1 LASCSGYA
9 VSFGSVIQLLILTGT
24 RQSELLE
31 AEWSEFDLGGRMW
44 TIPRACSK
52 TDVAH
57 LVPLSGLAS
66 GIIEG
71 LPALEILPPR
81 FSSPPLAAHRFRCSQ
96 GAQPD
101 QEECSEVHPTPDLP
115 SLVKRRLAQMLGS

>member
-9 VSFGSVIQLLILTGT
+9 VPFGSVIQILILTGT

-31 AEWSEFDLGGRMW
+31 AEWSELDLGGRMW
-44 TIPRACSK
+44 RIPRACSK

-57 LVPLSGLAS
+57 LVPPSGLAC

-71 LPALEILPPR
+71 PRIGNPPSALLFTTAGSAPFSGVPKVHNRIKKSAAKYIQPR
-81 FSSPPLAAHRFRCSQ
+81 TFR
-96 GAQPD
+96 P
-101 QEECSEVHPTPDLP
+101 
-115 SLVKRRLAQMLGS
+115 

>member
-1 LASCSGYA
+1 MASCIGYA
-9 VSFGSVIQLLILTGT
+9 ESFGSVIQLLILTGT

-44 TIPRACSK
+44 TIPRARSK

-57 LVPLSGLAS
+57 LVPLSGLAC

-71 LPALEILPPR
+71 LPRIGNPPSALLFTTAGSTPFFGVPKVHNRIKK
-81 FSSPPLAAHRFRCSQ
+81 SAAKYIQLRTFR
-96 GAQPD
+96 P
-101 QEECSEVHPTPDLP
+101 
-115 SLVKRRLAQMLGS
+115 